1 MALSDIRK
9 SYEAGALNEAE
20 VAADPVEQF
29 QKWLDEALDSDI
41 MEATAMTLATA
52 DANGRPSARTVLLK
66 DVGENGFVFY
76 SNYKSR
82 KGRDLAENPHAALTF
97 YWDAL
102 ERQVRVEGRVGKL
115 SREASEAYFHSRP
128 RGSQLGALAS
138 NQSEVI
144 ESREVLEQHIQ
155 TLDETYPD
163 EIPLPNDWGG
173 YALTPEVIE
182 FWQGRPNR
190 VHDRL
195 RYIRDKE
202 GWGLERLSP

>member
-144 ESREVLEQHIQ
+144 GSREVLEKRIQ

-163 EIPLPNDWGG
+163 EIPLPDDWGG
-173 YALTPEVIE
+173 YTLTPEVIE

>member
-9 SYEAGALNEAE
+9 SYEVGALNEAE

-29 QKWLDEALDSDI
+29 QRWLDEALESDI

-52 DANGRPSARTVLLK
+52 DADGRPSTRTVLLK

-76 SNYKSR
+76 SNYESR
-82 KGRDLAENPHAALTF
+82 KGRELAENPHAALNF
-97 YWDAL
+97 YWDVL
-102 ERQVRVEGRVGKL
+102 ERQVRVEGQVSKL
-115 SREASEAYFHSRP
+115 SRKASEHYFHSRP

-144 ESREVLEQHIQ
+144 ENRKVLEERVQ
-155 TLDETYPD
+155 TLDEKYPN
-163 EIPLPNDWGG
+163 EVPLPDDWGG

-195 RYIRDKE
+195 RYVRE
-202 GWGLERLSP
+202 GERWRLERLSP